1 MRDLDQLQEQD
12 RDAHGRRTGLLLM
25 GALLCAGLVSVAVVQ
40 LRNAAAPVQVNEL
53 DTLERLD
60 RALRTSV
67 GATRTRLPQATGA
80 AAQADKPVDPT
91 QLTFQRAL
99 TEDEDRPEVVAA
111 LAEAAREEEALAKT
125 NGAPQPSAAETALSP
140 TDSAANGGKRG
151 ALAFGPE
158 SDLDDFKASGRS
170 AMPAGLSAS
179 LGSRKLA
186 KSAGRDRLVA
196 AAIPQGSNQQR
207 ARVGSDGEYTLQV
220 ISFELASSAETFA
233 NSLRD
238 RGHEAFVA
246 TGEVEGRG
254 RSYRVRIGPFKT
266 KGQAD
271 AYRRDFEAR
280 EHMNT
285 ILVRRQDTQPARD

>member
-1 MRDLDQLQEQD
+1 MRDLDQLQEHD
-12 RDAHGRRTGLLLM
+12 REAQGRRTGLLLM
-25 GALLCAGLVSVAVVQ
+25 GALLCAGLVTVAIVQ
-40 LRNAAAPVQVNEL
+40 LRNAAAPAQVNEL

-67 GATRTRLPQATGA
+67 SAARARLPQAPGPIA
-80 AAQADKPVDPT
+80 VPDKPVDPT

-111 LAEAAREEEALAKT
+111 LAEAAREEEALAKRT
-125 NGAPQPSAAETALSP
+125 PQPSAAELRLSP
-140 TDSAANGGKRG
+140 VAPAASAVD
-151 ALAFGPE
+151 ALDPE
-158 SDLDDFKASGRS
+158 ADLLGELKPNRRS

-186 KSAGRDRLVA
+186 KSAARDRLVA
-196 AAIPQGSNQQR
+196 AAIPQGPNQQR
-207 ARVGSDGEYTLQV
+207 ARAGFDGEYTLQV
-220 ISFELASSAETFA
+220 ISFELSGSAEAFA